1 MTDKIEI
8 GNRVTTVDVSP
19 VFDVYSRVIIHIS
32 DDEQVSVGDESG
44 RTLEF
49 DNPFGSESMAQE
61 ILDKLQGFQYRPYD
75 ASGAL
80 LDPAAE
86 IGDALETT
94 TSYGGIYT
102 RSRNFGRLMK
112 ADVAAP
118 HDEEIDHEFKFES
131 PTERKFKR
139 EVGEVRA
146 SLIITNTLIQSEVAR
161 LDAKNGELT
170 SRLTQT
176 SDAIT
181 AEVTRAKQAEGTLSA
196 SLSVQAD
203 EISAKVSASGGNNSS
218 FGWKLNSN
226 SHSWYSGNTEVMKI
240 SATGLMVKGE
250 VQATSGKIGGFTIGS
265 RAIYNNISQYGGTQT
280 SGVYL
285 GTDGIQLGQNFK
297 VNSSGSV
304 TASSLTLKG
313 TITFLNADGT
323 SAGTLSAA
331 SLRQGA
337 YQAATNYGN
346 WNDTYTSCSP
356 GGYVFGGAAGF
367 YGGTGAGGKQPA
379 SWYADSLYAINNME
393 VFGSGK
399 LRCRGDFILGNTTA
413 SWKTQTVVVNEFGDT
428 ITLRYMGN

>member
-1 MTDKIEI
+1 MTDIIDI
-8 GNRVTTVDVSP
+8 GNKVTTVDVSP

-32 DDEQVSVGDESG
+32 DDEEVVVGDESG

-61 ILDKLQGFQYRPYD
+61 ILAKLQGYQYRPYE

-112 ADVAAP
+112 ADASAP

-139 EVGEVRA
+139 QVGEVKA
-146 SLIITNTLIQSEVAR
+146 SILLTNERIDLEVSERKAQG
-161 LDAKNGELT
+161 DEL
-170 SRLTQT
+170 SSQLSLTA
-176 SDAIT
+176 SAIT
-181 AEVTRAKQAEGTLSA
+181 AEVQRATQAEGTLSA

-203 EISAKVSASGGNNSS
+203 EISAKVSATGGSNSS
-218 FGWKLNSN
+218 FGWKLTND
-226 SHSWYSGNTEVMKI
+226 SHSWYSGNTEVMRV
-240 SATGLMVKGE
+240 SASGLMVKGE

-265 RAIYNNISQYGGTQT
+265 SAIYNNLSEFGGTQT

-285 GTDGIQLGQNFK
+285 GTNGIQLGQNFK

-346 WNDTYTSCSP
+346 WNDTYASCSP
-356 GGYVFGGAAGF
+356 GGYVFGGA
-367 YGGTGAGGKQPA
+367 GGGYSWNNTQNRGASALPNVYLGW
-379 SWYADSLYAINNME
+379 STS
-393 VFGSGK
+393 
-399 LRCRGDFILGNTTA
+399 RGVATSSFMLGDRQGY
-413 SWKTQTVVVNEFGDT
+413 WQTVEIGGVNKT
-428 ITLRYMGN
+428 ILVGG